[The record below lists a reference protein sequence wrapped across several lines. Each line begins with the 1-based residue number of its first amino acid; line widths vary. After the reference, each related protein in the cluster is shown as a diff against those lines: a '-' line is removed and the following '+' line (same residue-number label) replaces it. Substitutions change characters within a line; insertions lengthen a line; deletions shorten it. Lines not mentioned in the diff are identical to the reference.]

1 MNSIFK
7 NLKPYFFQLPKFILL
22 ILKVLLILPY
32 LKDNFPENFNLYSNL
47 VFLFMIVRPI
57 FFVPM
62 TLIGNEIIFS
72 KLKIINR
79 HHISIIL
86 FSFIIG
92 MVLSLIKISL
102 FYLIVPI
109 LIFEFFF
116 IYTSIFKFKI
126 LEINPEKW
134 THQFA
139 FLNVEVI
146 IDFIGLLI
154 FILTENIFYYI
165 IIFTFFRLPFIFYHL
180 RQIVLII
187 NFNDKNKLKS
197 FKPKG
202 FIDNVIFSFSSRLML
217 EGAIVITP
225 IFIFVQ
231 NINEL
236 ILLKFYFGMIST
248 IVLTLLNPISYILAD
263 KLIKRSQN
271 LIKSFL
277 FNSFFI
283 FFLLLSIIVFS
294 FDEII
299 ILLSLTSIVMSLN
312 MFFVNTQ
319 KRLIIEQLNGFE
331 NLLIAI
337 VSVLCL
343 IILSY
348 FKLDFYY
355 WFGFLLFSNLIHLYF
370 NSRKVLSR
378 YVN

>member
-7 NLKPYFFQLPKFILL
+7 NLKPYLFQAPKFILL

-32 LKDNFPENFNLYSNL
+32 LKQNSPDSFNLYSNL
-47 VFLFMIVRPI
+47 VFLFMLIRPI

-72 KLKIINR
+72 NLEVLNK
-79 HHISIIL
+79 HHFSIIF
-86 FSFIIG
+86 FSFSVGLI
-92 MVLSLIKISL
+92 LSLIKISM
-102 FYLIVPI
+102 FYLIVP
-109 LIFEFFF
+109 LLLFEFFF
-116 IYTSIFKFKI
+116 IYISRFKFKI
-126 LEINPEKW
+126 LEINPKKW
-134 THQFA
+134 TYQFA
-139 FLNVEVI
+139 FLNIEVI
-146 IDFIGLLI
+146 IDFIGIII

-165 IIFTFFRLPFIFYHL
+165 TVFTFFRLPFIIYHS
-180 RQIVLII
+180 RQVFSMI
-187 NFNDKNKLKS
+187 NFDDKNKLKS

-248 IVLTLLNPISYILAD
+248 IALTLLNPISYILAD

-271 LIKSFL
+271 ILKSSSLNLSFIL
-277 FNSFFI
+277 FFI
-283 FFLLLSIIVFS
+283 ASIIIFS
-294 FDEII
+294 LDQII
-299 ILLSLTSIVMSLN
+299 LLLSLTSIVMSLN

-319 KRLIIEQLNGFE
+319 KRLIIDHLNGFE

-337 VSVLCL
+337 LSVICL

-348 FKLDFYY
+348 LKLDFYY

-370 NSRKVLSR
+370 NSRKVLSY
-378 YVN
+378 YVS